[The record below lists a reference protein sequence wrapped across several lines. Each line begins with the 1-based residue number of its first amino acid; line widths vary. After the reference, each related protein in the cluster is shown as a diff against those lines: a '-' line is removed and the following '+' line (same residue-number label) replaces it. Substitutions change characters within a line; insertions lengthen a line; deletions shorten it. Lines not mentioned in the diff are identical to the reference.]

1 MIQGERVNLFIPVQG
16 SADSYGVP
24 SIEWREH
31 GVIENVLV
39 APSGTS
45 DLDPGMH
52 PDGDSTLLALH
63 FPKAFI
69 ESLRGMRIVVRGKTW
84 EVVGDP
90 QAYSDQN
97 VPGEWNRPVT
107 VRLVEG

>member
-1 MIQGERVNLFIPVQG
+1 MIQGEKVTVYKPVEG
-16 SADSYGVP
+16 AADSYGVP
-24 SIEWREH
+24 RTDWRFK
-31 GVIENVLV
+31 GTVENVLV
-39 APSGTS
+39 APAGTS
-45 DLDPGMH
+45 DLEPGMR

-63 FPKAFI
+63 FPKIFT

-84 EVVGDP
+84 EVIGDP
-90 QAYSDQN
+90 QAYLDQN